1 VASGDQCVDP
11 HNEGSGRILANTSII
26 MDIFPRS
33 QKTGLFGDISR
44 TVVRG
49 KASER
54 LKAAYRC
61 VEEGQEIGFR
71 RIRDGV
77 DAFGIHTEILA
88 YFEANGFS
96 TGMIDGRMQGF
107 FHGTG
112 HGLGLDIHEAPGI
125 NSRNHTILKTG
136 HVVTVEPGLYYSG
149 MGGVRLEDVVL
160 VTKTG
165 CKNLVGIPKIL
176 EV

>member
-1 VASGDQCVDP
+1 
-11 HNEGSGRILANTSII
+11 
-26 MDIFPRS
+26 
-33 QKTGLFGDISR
+33 
-44 TVVRG
+44 
-49 KASER
+49 
-54 LKAAYRC
+54 

-77 DAFGIHTEILA
+77 DAFGIHTEIMA

-136 HVVTVEPGLYYSG
+136 HVVTVEPGLYYPG

-165 CKNLVGIPKIL
+165 CKNLVRIPKIL